1 MNISQAAKQTGISAK
16 MIRYYEEISLIPHIL
31 RTDAGYRVF
40 NAHDIERL
48 QFIHQ
53 SRNLCFSLEQ
63 IKLLLELQNNPDR
76 NSADVKALAQ
86 HHVDELEDKIAQMQ
100 QLVIHL
106 KGIIKK
112 CQGNDQPECA
122 ILNDLQKQAE
132 K

>member
-16 MIRYYEEISLIPHIL
+16 MIRYYEEISLIPHVL

-40 NAHDIERL
+40 NARDIERL

-53 SRNLCFSLEQ
+53 SRNLGFSLEQ
-63 IKLLLELQNNPDR
+63 IKLLLELQNNSER

-86 HHVDELEDKIAQMQ
+86 HHVDELESKIAQMQ
-100 QLVIHL
+100 QLVMHL
-106 KGIIKK
+106 RSIIKK

-122 ILNDLQKQAE
+122 ILDAIKA

>member
-16 MIRYYEEISLIPHIL
+16 MIRYYEEINLIPNVL

-40 NAHDIERL
+40 NAHDIKRL
-48 QFIHQ
+48 RFIHQ
-53 SRNLCFSLEQ
+53 SRNLGFSLEQ
-63 IKLLLELQNNPDR
+63 IKLLLELQNNPER

-86 HHVDELEDKIAQMQ
+86 HHVDELESKIAQMQ
-100 QLVIHL
+100 QLVMHL
-106 KGIIKK
+106 RSIIKK

-122 ILNDLQKQAE
+122 ILDAIKA

>member
-16 MIRYYEEISLIPHIL
+16 MIRYYEEINLIPNVL

-48 QFIHQ
+48 RFIHQ
-53 SRNLCFSLEQ
+53 SLNLGFSLEQ
-63 IKLLLELQNNPDR
+63 IKLLLQLQNNSER

-86 HHVDELEDKIAQMQ
+86 HHVDELESKIAQMQ
-100 QLVIHL
+100 QLVMHL
-106 KGIIKK
+106 RSIIKK

-122 ILNDLQKQAE
+122 ILDAIKA

>member
-16 MIRYYEEISLIPHIL
+16 MIRYYEEINLIPNVL

-48 QFIHQ
+48 RFIHQ
-53 SRNLCFSLEQ
+53 SRNLGFSLEQ
-63 IKLLLELQNNPDR
+63 IKLLLELQNNPKR

-86 HHVDELEDKIAQMQ
+86 HHVDELESKIAQMQ
-100 QLVIHL
+100 QLVMHL
-106 KGIIKK
+106 RSIIKK

-122 ILNDLQKQAE
+122 ILDAIKA
-132 K
+132 

>member
-16 MIRYYEEISLIPHIL
+16 MIRYYEDIGLIPQVL

-40 NAHDIERL
+40 NPHDIERL

-53 SRNLCFSLEQ
+53 SRNLGFSLEQ
-63 IKLLLELQNNPDR
+63 IKLLLELQNNPER

-86 HHVDELEDKIAQMQ
+86 HHVDELESKIAQMQ

-106 KGIIKK
+106 KSIIKK

-122 ILNDLQKQAE
+122 ILDDLQQH
-132 K
+132 

>member
-16 MIRYYEEISLIPHIL
+16 MIRYYEEINLIPNVL

-48 QFIHQ
+48 RFIHQ
-53 SRNLCFSLEQ
+53 SRNLGFSLEQ
-63 IKLLLELQNNPDR
+63 IKLLLQLQNNSER

-86 HHVDELEDKIAQMQ
+86 HHVDELESKIAQMQ
-100 QLVIHL
+100 QLVMHL
-106 KGIIKK
+106 RSIIKK

-122 ILNDLQKQAE
+122 ILDAIKA

>member
-16 MIRYYEEISLIPHIL
+16 MIRYYEEINLIPNVL

-48 QFIHQ
+48 RFIHQ
-53 SRNLCFSLEQ
+53 SRNLGFSLEQ
-63 IKLLLELQNNPDR
+63 IKLLLQLQNNSER

-86 HHVDELEDKIAQMQ
+86 HHVDELESKIAQMQ
-100 QLVIHL
+100 QLVMHL
-106 KGIIKK
+106 QSIIKK

-122 ILNDLQKQAE
+122 ILDAIKA

>member
-16 MIRYYEEISLIPHIL
+16 MIRYYEEINLIPNVL

-48 QFIHQ
+48 RFIHQ
-53 SRNLCFSLEQ
+53 SRNLGFSLEQ
-63 IKLLLELQNNPDR
+63 IKLLLQLQNNSER

-86 HHVDELEDKIAQMQ
+86 HHVDELESKIAQMQ
-100 QLVIHL
+100 QLVMHL
-106 KGIIKK
+106 RSIIKK
-112 CQGNDQPECA
+112 CQGNDQPECVILDA
-122 ILNDLQKQAE
+122 IKA